1 MKRTA
6 VEFCVGLFVLLGL
19 ACIGYLSIKL
29 GKMSLVGGDSY
40 VLQARFISVTGLAE
54 GARVEMAGVQVG
66 QVKKISLDQ
75 DENRAVVTLSID
87 SGIEVDEEV
96 TASVKTSGLIG
107 DKYIRLKL
115 GAGDEFLGDGDMIE
129 ETESTVDIEELI
141 SKYVFGGV

>member
-6 VEFCVGLFVLLGL
+6 IEFFVGIFVIIGIV
-19 ACIGYLSIKL
+19 AIGYLSIRL
-29 GKMSLVGGDSY
+29 GKMGFSSNDSY
-40 VLQARFISVTGLAE
+40 RLTAKFISVTGLAE

-66 QVKKISLDQ
+66 CVEKISLNQ
-75 DENRAVVTLSID
+75 DENRAVVILKINK
-87 SGIEVDEEV
+87 GIEVDEEV

-115 GAGDEFLGDGDMIE
+115 GAGDELLVDGDTIE
-129 ETESTVDIEELI
+129 ETESTIDIEELI